1 VPTIA
6 ELKERADHALFEE
19 DYKEALRLYTAM
31 VQLQPGNLD
40 ARLRVGDALLAL
52 GEVQGAAVVYTALAR
67 NAALAGYPLRALT
80 ALRILSTLEPKLSVL
95 LEEVARLY
103 GSESPRIGKGSRR
116 TLPSLEEPSDETVF
130 NRMPREHGLLVQHG
144 QNISSRYDS
153 DSVYFPERLF
163 PIPLLSL
170 LPLHDFVQVLSVFSL
185 VRVRPDTWILRQG
198 ERGHSFYVLARGT
211 IEISTEREGETVKL
225 AQPSEGTIF
234 GEMVLLSDAP
244 RTASVRAVTDC
255 DLLEFDLEQLNGAKV
270 KLANLSRALDGFAR
284 ERLLTNVTLTSPL
297 FRPLDARERVD
308 LVRRFVGVDK
318 AANEVVIREGE
329 VGTGLY
335 VVLRGEVAIER
346 GEQEIARLGPSE
358 LFGEISLVRREPTS
372 ATVRARTGGAQL
384 LFLHRDYFERLIGAF
399 PELRAYFEGLSDARL
414 TDLRSQIPESNTPAS
429 AAFGVA
435 GEEIEV
441 ELLF

>member
-1 VPTIA
+1 MVPTIA
-6 ELKERADHALFEE
+6 TFKERADHALFDER
-19 DYKEALRLYTAM
+19 YREALRLYTAM
-31 VQLQPGNLD
+31 VQLQMGNLD
-40 ARLRVGDALLAL
+40 ARLRVADSLLAL
-52 GEVQGAAVVYTALAR
+52 GDVQGAAVVYTALAR

-95 LEEVARLY
+95 LTEVARLY
-103 GSESPRIGKGSRR
+103 AAGSQRIGKGTRR
-116 TLPSLEEPSDETVF
+116 TLPSLDEPADEGVF
-130 NRMPREHGLLVQHG
+130 NRMPRDEALLAQHA
-144 QNISSRYDS
+144 QHIASRYDS
-153 DSVYFPERLF
+153 DCVFFPERLL

-170 LPLHDFVQVLSVFSL
+170 LPEEDFTQILSVFSL

-211 IEISTEREGETVKL
+211 IEVSTEREGEAVKL

-255 DLLEFDLEQLNGAKV
+255 DLLEFDCEQLDAAKL
-270 KLANLSRALDGFAR
+270 KLTHLSEALAGFAR

-308 LVRRFVGVDK
+308 LVRRFVSVNKRPGD
-318 AANEVVIREGE
+318 VVIREGE

-335 VVLRGEVAIER
+335 VVLRGDVAILR
-346 GEQEIARLGPSE
+346 GEQEVARLGPSE
-358 LFGEISLVRREPTS
+358 LFGEISLLRREPTS
-372 ATVRARTGGAQL
+372 ATVRALGSGVEL

-414 TDLRSQIPESNTPAS
+414 TDLRSHRPEVSQPH
-429 AAFGVA
+429 
-435 GEEIEV
+435 GEEFEV